1 MESSFHNKPS
11 VLVGKIH
18 STTND
23 NSSSYAYKLINVIL
37 ASLLN
42 LRKTAWWKKKVRWN
56 KEQVIFSMCWSCL
69 RIHTGLL
76 LGDWKQ
82 FDFALHVDI

>member
-11 VLVGKIH
+11 VLVGNIY

-23 NSSSYAYKLINVIL
+23 NSSYAYNLINVIL

-42 LRKTAWWKKKVRWN
+42 LCKSKSG
-56 KEQVIFSMCWSCL
+56 EL
-69 RIHTGLL
+69 
-76 LGDWKQ
+76 KQ
-82 FDFALHVDI
+82 RTDCFLNVLKLFTYTYRFTFG